1 MSLKARRLIKGSALR
16 LINFVSKVV
25 IGFVL
30 MPMIMNALGDKIYGI
45 WVIIG
50 TFMGYYGFFDFGL
63 IKAAQRFISQS
74 LGEGSEIKTNKTVNI
89 FLFLYLLISVFLI
102 FISLL
107 VILFARVFIT
117 DLGYLHVFRI
127 VVLILSISL
136 ALEFP
141 TRVFKG
147 ILTSHLRYDLNTIT
161 ELVSDL
167 LRFILVFLFVKR
179 GGGIVA
185 LGIITLTSKIVGNI
199 LTIVFACQVFKGLKL
214 SFKLV
219 DRSKIKDIFSYSWIV
234 AVSNITQML
243 RFRISSFI
251 IVGFMGLSYV
261 TIYAVALRL
270 VEYFEQAMIAISGTL
285 MPVFSQYEGEKN
297 YNSIREKYLFT
308 SKITCYVSLFI
319 GFILIVFG
327 KNFIIKWLGE
337 SYVEA
342 YVPMV
347 ILVSANMFST
357 MQTPGNALL
366 YGISKHKFFIFTNTI
381 EGICNLL
388 LSVIFIKKI
397 GLVGVAFGV
406 AIPLTILKLIV
417 QPSYICKLIG
427 LRKTD
432 YYFKTVLPAI
442 FKSCC
447 FFAVFYY
454 NIKSFLSPNY
464 MILAVL
470 SLSAC
475 VLFSLYVLAVGFKGS
490 ELKYLKKIKDFRK
503 GMR

>member
-199 LTIVFACQVFKGLKL
+199 F
-214 SFKLV
+214 
-219 DRSKIKDIFSYSWIV
+219 Y
-234 AVSNITQML
+234 
-243 RFRISSFI
+243 ISS
-251 IVGFMGLSYV
+251 
-261 TIYAVALRL
+261 
-270 VEYFEQAMIAISGTL
+270 
-285 MPVFSQYEGEKN
+285 
-297 YNSIREKYLFT
+297 
-308 SKITCYVSLFI
+308 
-319 GFILIVFG
+319 
-327 KNFIIKWLGE
+327 
-337 SYVEA
+337 
-342 YVPMV
+342 
-347 ILVSANMFST
+347 
-357 MQTPGNALL
+357 
-366 YGISKHKFFIFTNTI
+366 
-381 EGICNLL
+381 
-388 LSVIFIKKI
+388 
-397 GLVGVAFGV
+397 
-406 AIPLTILKLIV
+406 
-417 QPSYICKLIG
+417 
-427 LRKTD
+427 
-432 YYFKTVLPAI
+432 
-442 FKSCC
+442 
-447 FFAVFYY
+447 
-454 NIKSFLSPNY
+454 
-464 MILAVL
+464 
-470 SLSAC
+470 
-475 VLFSLYVLAVGFKGS
+475 
-490 ELKYLKKIKDFRK
+490 
-503 GMR
+503 